1 MNFKKALFAAVAMSA
16 VTACSSTWDVDAVKN
31 METKGS
37 AFDKALK
44 HEYTELAAAERD
56 EHDWADTAMFLER
69 AKAAADGASPAPE
82 AVTARKIKE
91 KYAEEVRVARE
102 RLVRTL
108 DAGTRVTAPADSASA
123 QAGYECW
130 TQELEEDIQ
139 PDDIKS
145 CRDKFDA
152 AMNVIERAPASKAG
166 KATAITSPSIVVG
179 KNRYVIYFSFNSS
192 QVMGDGRAVLK
203 KIADEVIKNNI
214 TEINVAGFTDT
225 SGKDVYNLGLSKSR
239 ANTVFNALKKS
250 GLEKQTINTKAYGET
265 NLAVQTADGV
275 REPRNR
281 RVEITI
287 GK

>member
-1 MNFKKALFAAVAMSA
+1 MMNFKKALFAAVAMSA

-152 AMNVIERAPASKAG
+152 AMNVIERAVITSYSIHYTKLYDFASKVRG
-166 KATAITSPSIVVG
+166 RPSKI
-179 KNRYVIYFSFNSS
+179 RPES
-192 QVMGDGRAVLK
+192 MGG
-203 KIADEVIKNNI
+203 
-214 TEINVAGFTDT
+214 
-225 SGKDVYNLGLSKSR
+225 LGASD
-239 ANTVFNALKKS
+239 
-250 GLEKQTINTKAYGET
+250 IP
-265 NLAVQTADGV
+265 
-275 REPRNR
+275 RE
-281 RVEITI
+281 
-287 GK
+287 

>member
-1 MNFKKALFAAVAMSA
+1 MMNFKKVLFAAAAMSV

-31 METKGS
+31 MEAKGS

-44 HEYTELAAAERD
+44 HEYTELAAAEKD
-56 EHDWADTAMFLER
+56 EHDWADAAVFLER
-69 AKAAADGASPAPE
+69 ARASADGASPAPE

-91 KYAEEVRVARE
+91 KYAEEVRTARE

-139 PDDIKS
+139 PNDIKA

-152 AMNVIERAPASKAG
+152 AMNVIERAPASKAP
-166 KATAITSPSIVVG
+166 ITSPSIVVG
-179 KNRYVIYFSFNSS
+179 KNRYVIYFSYNSS
-192 QVMGDGRAVLK
+192 KIMGDGRAVLK
-203 KIADEVIKNNI
+203 QVADEVIKHNI
-214 TEINVAGFTDT
+214 TEINIAGFTDT
-225 SGKDVYNLGLSKSR
+225 SGKDIYNLGLSKSR
-239 ANTVFNALKKS
+239 TNSVYKALKNK
-250 GLEKQTINTKAYGET
+250 GLNKQKINTQAFGET
-265 NLAVQTADGV
+265 GLAVTTADGV